1 MESSNNVVEAGAT
14 QFIDSHFH
22 SLMMRNKGLDVRRLL
37 GEAFAGGLYRALD
50 IGTTPEDLEERLE
63 MAEKIDAEI
72 QGPEKTGAGRPILH
86 SAGIYPGG
94 SAEDFEKELLPSLE
108 KALQNRRVAALG
120 EFGIDLHWNYAPPGR
135 QQELMRQQILLA
147 NRYGLP
153 VVIHSR
159 KADRET
165 LEVLRS
171 TPPEYGGIMHCFSS
185 GYDTAKACIDLGLY
199 ISFAGNVTYKNA
211 GSIREAAGKI
221 PVEKILLETDAPY
234 LSPEPHRGRRNHP
247 LNVVHIYRAAA
258 ELRGVETAELMKQV
272 CRNFDRLFPPER

>member
-1 MESSNNVVEAGAT
+1 M

-22 SLMMRNKGLDVRRLL
+22 TLMMRNKGLDVPVLL
-37 GEAFAGGLYRALD
+37 AEAFAGGLYRALD

-63 MAEKIDAEI
+63 IAEEIDAEG
-72 QGPEKTGAGRPILH
+72 QGPAKAGKGRRILH

-94 SAEDFEKELLPSLE
+94 SAEAFEKSLLSSLE
-108 KALQNRRVAALG
+108 AALRNHPVSAVG

-147 NRYGLP
+147 NRYKLP
-153 VVIHSR
+153 VIIHSR

-165 LEVLRS
+165 LEVLRT
-171 TPPEYGGIMHCFSS
+171 TPSEYGGIMHCFSS
-185 GYDTAKACIDLGLY
+185 GYETAKACIDLGLY

-211 GSIREAAGKI
+211 ESIREAAKKVSAGS
-221 PVEKILLETDAPY
+221 ILLETDAPY

-247 LNVVHIYRAAA
+247 LNAVHTYRAVA
-258 ELRGVETAELMKQV
+258 EMRGIETAELMRQV
-272 CRNFDRLFPPER
+272 CGNFDRLFPPDR